1 MSSTLD
7 DAIERCALP
16 RPPTPDRHCRA
27 LVADTIS
34 FSDVDGPGNRFVVF
48 LQGCNFDCVACH
60 NPQTI
65 PGHAGAD
72 AHRPTRMSVDD
83 LMVQIRRPAPFTSG
97 ITVSGGEA
105 TQHPDFVRALCGA
118 VKANPALHR
127 LTCFVDSNGACDRSV
142 WDDLEHVVDGV
153 MVDLKCLDPD
163 IHRALTGRSNE
174 QTLASIRH
182 LDALGRLYE
191 VRLLLVGGVN
201 DDPALVE
208 RTAHW
213 LASVDPSMRV
223 KVIAFRPH
231 GTRPHD
237 PPLHPPTPESLTQA
251 VEILRGVANL
261 DVQAVSGDPAD

>member
-7 DAIERCALP
+7 DAIERVAL
-16 RPPTPDRHCRA
+16 THHATDRHCRA

-48 LQGCNFDCVACH
+48 LQGCNFDCIACH

-65 PGHAGAD
+65 PGNARLDEHHA
-72 AHRPTRMSVDD
+72 TRMSVYD
-83 LMVQIRRPAPFTSG
+83 LMLQIRRAAPFISG

-105 TQHPDFVRALCGA
+105 TQQPDFVHALCSA
-118 VKANPALHR
+118 VKGNPALHR
-127 LTCFVDSNGACDRSV
+127 LTCFVDSNGACELSV
-142 WDDLEHVVDGV
+142 WDQLEHVVDGV
-153 MVDLKCLDPD
+153 MIDLKCLDPD

-182 LDALGRLYE
+182 LDALGRLHE
-191 VRLLLVGGVN
+191 VRLLLVGGRN
-201 DDPALVE
+201 DDPMLIE

-213 LASVDPSMRV
+213 LAHVDPAMRV
-223 KVIAFRPH
+223 KVIGFRAH

-237 PPLHPPTPESLTQA
+237 PPLQAPGTESLQRA
-251 VEILRGVANL
+251 ADILRSVADL
-261 DVQAVSGDPAD
+261 RVTVV